1 VAKRDYYEVLGVN
14 KSASEDELKKAYRKL
29 ARKYHP
35 DVNRDNP
42 KEAEEKFK
50 EINEAYE
57 VLSDANK
64 RARYD
69 QLGHAAFEPGAGG
82 PGAGGFQ
89 GDFGGF
95 SDIFDMFFG
104 QSGFGGRRPQHGPEQ
119 GADLRYDLEITF
131 EQAAFGHEV
140 EIEVPRT
147 EECGT
152 CHGSGA
158 APGTKAE
165 TCSKCKGTGQVQ
177 YVQNTPFGRM
187 VNVGAC
193 DQCRGAGK
201 IIEKPCHVCRG
212 TGTVRGRHKIQVKI
226 PQGVDNGSRL
236 RVSGK
241 GEAGQRGGPAGDL
254 YVYLFIKEHTLFT
267 REGYDV
273 LCEVPISFV
282 QATLGA
288 EVDVPTLDGKV
299 KLTVPEGT
307 QSGTVF
313 RLREKGVPRLH
324 GRGRG
329 DQHVRVK
336 VITPQK
342 LNDKQKEL
350 LRDFAVAGG
359 DQVYGEEKSW
369 FKKMKDV
376 FGG

>member
-1 VAKRDYYEVLGVN
+1 MAKRDYYEVLGVAR
-14 KSASEDELKKAYRKL
+14 SASEEELKKAYRKL

-57 VLSDANK
+57 VLSDADK

-69 QLGHAAFEPGAGG
+69 QLGHAAFEPGAGAG
-82 PGAGGFQ
+82 PGAGGF
-89 GDFGGF
+89 GGF
-95 SDIFDMFFG
+95 TDIFDMFFG
-104 QSGFGGRRPQHGPEQ
+104 QSGFGGRRPQQGPEQ
-119 GADLRYDLEITF
+119 GDDLRYDLEISF
-131 EQAAFGHEV
+131 EQGAFGHEV

-147 EECGT
+147 EECGA

-158 APGTKAE
+158 APGTHAE
-165 TCSKCKGTGQVQ
+165 TCPKCKGAGQIQ

-187 VNVGAC
+187 VNVGTC
-193 DQCRGAGK
+193 DQCHGKGK
-201 IIEKPCHVCRG
+201 IISQPCSKCRG
-212 TGTVRGRHKIQVKI
+212 TGVVKGRHKIKVNI
-226 PQGVDNGSRL
+226 PAGVDNGSRL
-236 RVSGK
+236 RVAGK
-241 GEAGQRGGPAGDL
+241 GEAGLRGGPAGDL
-254 YVYLFIKEHTLFT
+254 YVYIYIREHPLFT
-267 REGYDV
+267 RDGYDV

-288 EVDVPTLDGKV
+288 EVEVPTLDGKV

-313 RLREKGVPRLH
+313 RLREKGVPFLR
-324 GRGRG
+324 GKGRG

-336 VITPQK
+336 VITPRK
-342 LNDKQKEL
+342 LNEQQKTL
-350 LRDFAVAGG
+350 LRDFAAAGG
-359 DQVYGEEKSW
+359 SQVQGEEKSW